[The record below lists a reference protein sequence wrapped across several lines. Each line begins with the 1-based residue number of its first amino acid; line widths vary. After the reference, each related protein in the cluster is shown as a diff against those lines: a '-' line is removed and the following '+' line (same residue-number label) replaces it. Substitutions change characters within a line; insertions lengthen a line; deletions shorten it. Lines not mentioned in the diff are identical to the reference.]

1 MSNENDP
8 DEPYDVGYKKPPKHT
23 QWQKGQSGNPTGKKK
38 KEQSLLA
45 QLKELSAKEIEV
57 HQNGVAVKMTQGE
70 AMLVAVFNKAMNG
83 DLASIKFISQILGIS
98 DADLLAPKAPELS
111 ESLLGVLKTHADWV
125 GVVET
130 AHSELA
136 ENSDHPE
143 NEENDDAAY

>member
-1 MSNENDP
+1 MSTENDP

-23 QWQKGQSGNPTGKKK
+23 QWSKGQSGNPTGKKK
-38 KEQSLLA
+38 KEQSLLD
-45 QLKELSAKEIEV
+45 QLKELSAKEIVV
-57 HQNGVAVKMTQGE
+57 HQNGVAVTMTQGE

-83 DLASIKFISQILGIS
+83 DLGSIKFISQILGIS
-98 DADLLAPKAPELS
+98 DADLSVPKAPELS
-111 ESLLGVLKTHADWV
+111 ENLLGVLKTHADWV

>member
-1 MSNENDP
+1 MSHENDP

-38 KEQSLLA
+38 KEQSLLV
-45 QLKELSAKEIEV
+45 QLKRLSAKEIVV

-83 DLASIKFISQILGIS
+83 DLGSIKFISQILGIS
-98 DADLLAPKAPELS
+98 DADLSASKAPELS
-111 ESLLGVLKTHADWV
+111 ENLLGVLETYADWV

-130 AHSELA
+130 ARSELA
-136 ENSDHPE
+136 EKSDHLE
-143 NEENDDAAY
+143 NEGNDDAAY